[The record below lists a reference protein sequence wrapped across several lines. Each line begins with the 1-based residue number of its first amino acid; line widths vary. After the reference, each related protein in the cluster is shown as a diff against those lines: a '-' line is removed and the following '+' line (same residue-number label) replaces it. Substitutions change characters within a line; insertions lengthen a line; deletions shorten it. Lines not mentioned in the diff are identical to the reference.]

1 MAFCKNCGTQLAEG
15 AAFCPS
21 CGTPAPAPNV
31 EGAAVVPEPPAAP
44 VEAPEIPAAPEAPAP
59 VAPPAAYPPPAAPP
73 AAYPPPA
80 APPGPGFAPPQP
92 PAYPPAAYAQ
102 AAVPPKKG
110 GKGAITAIVVLV
122 IVAALAAGGWFLWKY
137 LEKRAVEKRAT
148 AQAEVVADFIVAMT
162 TEDVDLL
169 LDTVSEDLEDSVKD
183 VLGDSEPLDDYD
195 IDQKWDD
202 GVLVLTIVDSDGWE
216 QRAEIEADGDE
227 KKAEVTVEF
236 FYGDDEDSDKTDVL
250 VELEGDR
257 WIVTEIDGDSIED
270 LFVWEDDFGDYDEDS
285 YYDEDDDEYTNAEN
299 GAYED
304 TCQANMRVIEGA
316 VQQYLAADPSH
327 TVDDVWGWL
336 EEGTPLI
343 KEGYLKDVPYCP
355 SDEYDTPYWIYE
367 DATTDCPAYVHEYY
381 GN

>member
-21 CGTPAPAPNV
+21 CGTPAPAPDV
-31 EGAAVVPEPPAAP
+31 AGAAVVPEPPAAP
-44 VEAPEIPAAPEAPAP
+44 VEAPEVPAA
-59 VAPPAAYPPPAAPP
+59 VAPPVAPP

-122 IVAALAAGGWFLWKY
+122 LVAALAAGGWFLWKY

-148 AQAEVVADFIVAMT
+148 AQAELVADFIVAMT

-169 LDTVSEDLEDSVKD
+169 LDTVSEDLEDVVKD
-183 VLGDSEPLDDYD
+183 AVGDSEPSDDYD
-195 IDQKWDD
+195 IDREWGE
-202 GVLVLTIVDSDGWE
+202 GVLVLTMVDSDDWE

-236 FYGDDEDSDKTDVL
+236 FYGDDDESDKTDLV

-257 WIVTEIDGDSIED
+257 WIVTEIDGDSIEN
-270 LFVWEDDFGDYDEDS
+270 LFSWEDDFEDYDEELDYESDDVESGIVTDS
-285 YYDEDDDEYTNAEN
+285 VAEDA
-299 GAYED
+299 
-304 TCQANMRVIEGA
+304 CQANMRTIEGA
-316 VQQYLAADPSH
+316 VQQYLAADPGN

-336 EEGTPLI
+336 EEGNPLI
-343 KEGYLKDVPYCP
+343 DEGYLMDVPYCP